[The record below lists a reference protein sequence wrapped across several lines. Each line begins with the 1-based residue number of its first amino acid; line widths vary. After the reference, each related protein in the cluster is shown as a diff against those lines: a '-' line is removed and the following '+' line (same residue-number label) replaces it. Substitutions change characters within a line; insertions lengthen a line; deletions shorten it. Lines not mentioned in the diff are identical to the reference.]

1 MIYKITN
8 LVNNKIYIGQT
19 VNYEE
24 RVRHHK
30 QTAFREN
37 SKEKNRPLYKAIRKY
52 GVDNFKFEIID
63 EASNLDELNNKEIY
77 WIAYYDCCV
86 DNDKG
91 YNLDKGG
98 KNGLKSEETKRKMRE
113 AQMGEKSWSYGLRG
127 SDCHNAKRV
136 INLTTGQL
144 FDSLVDCAMHDFGD
158 RKYMKQI
165 SAVCSPK
172 TNKKTVKGYEYALLN
187 EQGEPIIVNKSCS
200 NKAFNNVRVV
210 EMFSG
215 LEFDSISETA
225 RHFGLTDSFIRDR
238 IYNRIKKDKFADT
251 YNFKIKQE

>member
-30 QTAFREN
+30 QIAFRDN

-52 GVDNFKFEIID
+52 GLDNFKFEIID
-63 EASNLDELNNKEIY
+63 EANDVDELNTKEIY

-86 DNDKG
+86 DNNKG

-98 KNGLKSEETKRKMRE
+98 KNGRKSEVTKRKIGE
-113 AQMGEKSWSYGLRG
+113 AQKGKKNWSYGLRG

-136 INLTTGQL
+136 MNLTTGQV
-144 FDSLVDCAMHDFGD
+144 FDSLVDCALHDFGD

-165 SAVCSPK
+165 SAVCNPS
-172 TNKKTVKGYEYALLN
+172 TNKRTVKGYKYALLD
-187 EQGEPIIVNKSCS
+187 EQGNPIIHNKNSQ
-200 NKAFNNVRVV
+200 NKAFNNVAIV
-210 EMFSG
+210 EKYSG
-215 LEFDSISETA
+215 MEFDSIAEAS
-225 RHFGLTDSFIRDR
+225 RHFNLTHNFIRDR
-238 IYNRIKKDKFADT
+238 IYSRVKRDKYVDK
-251 YNFKIKQE
+251 YDFKIKQE